1 MRTLGVD
8 LGDVRIGLAVS
19 DPGGLV
25 ATPLETI
32 PAGDASDAEALGRR
46 LAGIAEREGAERV
59 VIGLPRALSG
69 REGQPAQHARA
80 VAEHV
85 AAVGDVDVELWD
97 ERFTTVEAER
107 SMIEGGTGRRERRQ
121 AVDRVAA
128 TLILQA
134 YLDAQRSTGGAGDV
148 AGGESR

>member
-19 DPGGLV
+19 DPDGLV

-32 PAGDASDAEALGRR
+32 PAGDVGDAERLGRC
-46 LAGIAEREGAERV
+46 LAEIAERERAGRV

-85 AAVGDVDVELWD
+85 GDAGDLEVELWD
-97 ERFTTVEAER
+97 ERFSTVEAER
-107 SMIEGGTGRRERRQ
+107 SMLEGGTGRRERRQ

-134 YLDAQRSTGGAGDV
+134 FLDAQRSGGAADA
-148 AGGESR
+148 AGGEDT